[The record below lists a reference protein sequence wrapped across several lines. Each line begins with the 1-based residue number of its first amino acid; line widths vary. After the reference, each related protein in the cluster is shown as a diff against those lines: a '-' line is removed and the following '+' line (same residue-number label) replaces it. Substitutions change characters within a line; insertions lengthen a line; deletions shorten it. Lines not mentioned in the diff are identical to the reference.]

1 MYETLAITR
10 LHRTLLIH
18 RMVQLLLC
26 ALLIYM
32 ALHFQQLF
40 LAKGAPQVFRNSLLA
55 TLLLQFALFFPL
67 RRFAGQEA
75 RREVA
80 AAATAATVDQLKQL
94 RQQRLIGDTLKG
106 AVFLGFTA
114 FILMA
119 PPATF
124 VLSTAFFCFIV
135 TVITYLQCFNFALRR
150 ALTAGPLPES
160 APPS

>member
-1 MYETLAITR
+1 MYETVAIRR

-18 RMVQLLLC
+18 RIVQIVLTVLLL
-26 ALLIYM
+26 YM

-40 LAKGAPQVFRNSLLA
+40 LAKGTPHIFRNSLLA
-55 TLLLQFALFFPL
+55 TLLLQFAMFFPL
-67 RRFAGQEA
+67 RRFAGSEA
-75 RREVA
+75 RRELA
-80 AAATAATVDQLKQL
+80 AAVQAPIDQQKQL

-106 AVFLGFTA
+106 AVFLGFAA

-135 TVITYLQCFNFALRR
+135 TVITYLQCFNFAVKRGL
-150 ALTAGPLPES
+150 AGQTTA
-160 APPS
+160 

>member
-1 MYETLAITR
+1 MYASIGIRR
-10 LHRTLLIH
+10 LKRTLLIH
-18 RMVQLLLC
+18 RIVQVLLC

-40 LAKGAPQVFRNSLLA
+40 AAKGTPHIFRNSLLA
-55 TLLLQFALFFPL
+55 TLIVQLALFFPL
-67 RRFAGQEA
+67 RRFAGNEA

-80 AAATAATVDQLKQL
+80 AADAQPGTDQQKQL

-124 VLSTAFFCFIV
+124 VLSTAFFSFLA
-135 TVITYLQCFNFALRR
+135 TVITYLQCFSFAVRGELGQR
-150 ALTAGPLPES
+150 AGR
-160 APPS
+160 

>member
-1 MYETLAITR
+1 MYETVAIRR

-18 RMVQLLLC
+18 RLVQIMLTVLLV
-26 ALLIYM
+26 YM

-40 LAKGAPQVFRNSLLA
+40 LAKGTPQIFRNSLLA

-67 RRFAGQEA
+67 RRFAGNEA
-75 RREVA
+75 RRELA
-80 AAATAATVDQLKQL
+80 AAVQAPIDQQKQL

-106 AVFLGFTA
+106 AVFLGFAA

-135 TVITYLQCFNFALRR
+135 TVITYLQCFNFAVRR
-150 ALTAGPLPES
+150 GLAGQATA
-160 APPS
+160 